1 MYIIS
6 LMCSGDPLPLS
17 PNDQAVYIL
26 LAGRANYDAF
36 TYLAFFNPD
45 FTFNLCLTHDLAALG
60 RLGLQY
66 VTPLYIL
73 SLLLLLLL
81 LTRVKVRWVA
91 ERLGRHSFLKSL
103 WFLILVSYLN
113 ISLTTF
119 ELLHCRT
126 IGPSDGERRRVLDH
140 DASVTCYQDGHLAA
154 AIFAIL
160 AAIFIILPFP
170 FYTAIL
176 LYFPRFK
183 PFTDAYT
190 FMYRDW
196 RRLWVAWSLFRRLLL
211 VLLGVFVTDFA
222 YRHFSLLL
230 GLLGILVVD
239 VVTWPYR
246 YNADNL
252 FSILISWLLVVI
264 AILTQPNL
272 YLYVDPSRGPSAALV
287 LVGIVA
293 GLSLAVVER
302 VLWRRGD
309 SVDGV
314 VGRVVEKWRR
324 LRREGLRGKTPP
336 ANGDIDPMTSSTSL
350 PRYRES
356 LLEQFPPEVQAVCG
370 KKAWHWKRKKR
381 EEGPHQSPA
390 ANSSSV
396 MSTSVGVAGLDSGLA
411 TLMSE
416 YSDHSEQAT

>member
-1 MYIIS
+1 M
-6 LMCSGDPLPLS
+6 
-17 PNDQAVYIL
+17 YIL
-26 LAGRANYDAF
+26 LAGRANYDVF
-36 TYLAFFNPD
+36 NYLAFFNPD
-45 FTFNLCLTHDLAALG
+45 FTFNLCLTRDLAALG

-66 VTPLYIL
+66 VTPFYIL

-126 IGPSDGERRRVLDH
+126 IGPGGGERRRVLDH
-140 DASVTCYQDGHLAA
+140 DASVTCYQGGHLAA

-160 AAIFIILPFP
+160 AVTFVILPFP
-170 FYTAIL
+170 FYTATL

-190 FMYRDW
+190 FMYRDRW
-196 RRLWVAWSLFRRLLL
+196 RLWVAWSLFRRLLL

-246 YNADNL
+246 YHTDNL

-287 LVGIVA
+287 LLGIVA

-314 VGRVVEKWRR
+314 AGRMVGKWKR
-324 LRREGLRGKTPP
+324 LRKEGLRRKMPLE
-336 ANGDIDPMTSSTSL
+336 NGDVDSTSTSTSL

-356 LLEQFPPEVQAVCG
+356 LLEQFSPEPQTECRR
-370 KKAWHWKRKKR
+370 KMWHWRKKR
-381 EEGPHQSPA
+381 TEGPQQSLA
-390 ANSSSV
+390 ASSGVV
-396 MSTSVGVAGLDSGLA
+396 MTTSVSVTGVDSGLA
-411 TLMSE
+411 TLTSE
-416 YSDHSEQAT
+416 YSHRSEQAT

>member
-1 MYIIS
+1 
-6 LMCSGDPLPLS
+6 MCVQCHDPFPLS
-17 PNDQAVYIL
+17 PDDQAVYIL

-36 TYLAFFNPD
+36 NYLAFFNPD
-45 FTFNLCLTHDLAALG
+45 FTFNLCLTQDLPALG

-66 VTPLYIL
+66 VTSLYIL

-91 ERLGRHSFLKSL
+91 KRLGRHSFLKSL

-126 IGPSDGERRRVLDH
+126 IGPSGEHRRVLDH
-140 DASVTCYQDGHLAA
+140 DASVTCYQGGHLAA

-160 AAIFIILPFP
+160 AAILIILPFP
-170 FYTAIL
+170 FYTAAL

-196 RRLWVAWSLFRRLLL
+196 WRLWVAWSLFRRLLL

-230 GLLGILVVD
+230 GLLGILMVD

-246 YNADNL
+246 YHADNL
-252 FSILISWLLVVI
+252 FSILISWLLVII

-287 LVGIVA
+287 LLGIVA

-302 VLWRRGD
+302 VLWKRGD

-314 VGRVVEKWRR
+314 VGRMVEKWRR
-324 LRREGLRGKTPP
+324 LRREGLRRKMPLENSDVGSMI
-336 ANGDIDPMTSSTSL
+336 ASTSTSTSL

-356 LLEQFPPEVQAVCG
+356 LLEQFPPEPEAVCG
-370 KKAWHWKRKKR
+370 KKVRHWKKKMK
-381 EEGPHQSPA
+381 EPQQSPA
-390 ANSSSV
+390 ATSGGV
-396 MSTSVGVAGLDSGLA
+396 MTTSVGVAAVDSGLA
-411 TLMSE
+411 TLTSE
-416 YSDHSEQAT
+416 YSHHSDQQTT